1 MNLSMKWLSDYVDID
16 VTPRQFSEDMTMS
29 GSKVEGYKSEA
40 AEIQNVVVGRLLSV
54 EQHPNADHLVVC
66 MVDVVEEQ
74 PLQICTGAANVKA
87 GDIVPVAKDGSTLPG
102 GVSIH
107 RGELRGVESNGMLC
121 SLGELGLTTHDFP
134 YADPDGIFLLQG
146 EDAGHPL
153 GTDICTA
160 IGLNDISVEF
170 EITPNRPDCLSVL
183 GLAREA
189 AVTYNVP
196 LQLPDPVVR
205 GTGDDISNYLHVT
218 VENPKLCPRYMAKVI
233 KNVRIAPSPRWMR
246 ERLRASGVRPINNIV
261 DITNYVM
268 LEYGQPMH
276 AADLRYIKDGEIIVR
291 NAREGE
297 TVTTL
302 DGVERQL
309 TPEMLLITTP
319 ETVSQVAGIM
329 GSKYSGIHDD
339 TDTVFFEAANFNG
352 PSVRTTSRKLGL
364 RTESSGKYEK
374 GLDPESCLPAILR
387 ACQLVELLDAGDVV
401 DGIIDVD
408 NAPKERRRI
417 RLDPDYINTFLGTD
431 DIPES
436 FMREK
441 LLQLGFGLDGDM
453 ITVPSYRSDVEGK
466 ADIAEEIARFYGYNN
481 IPTTI
486 IRGAAAAQY
495 TPRQKFER
503 KLNQLLLAQ
512 GLDEIATFSFISP
525 KYYDKIDMPADSKL
539 RQSVEILNPLGI
551 DTSVMRTT
559 AVPSML
565 EVLSR
570 NYSYR
575 NLNVRLYEMA
585 TEYLPIPGE
594 QLPEERSKLILGMYG
609 ECDFFTLKGVLETLL
624 ENIGIA
630 EYDIRPVKDNPTYHP
645 GRCAEL
651 LLGDTVVG
659 IFGEIHPAVAE
670 NYALGSSRC
679 YVADLDI
686 AGLFEHY
693 SPDREYTPLPKFP
706 AAQRDIAVLCDDDL
720 PVLTMERAVKNA
732 VGPILEKIELFDV
745 YRGSQIPE
753 GKKSVAFNLVLRQ
766 PDRTITDEQSESAVK
781 KALEA
786 LSGLGAELRN

>member
-66 MVDVVEEQ
+66 MVDVGEEQ

>member
-66 MVDVVEEQ
+66 MVDVGEEQ

-196 LQLPDPVVR
+196 LRLPDPVVR

>member
-1 MNLSMKWLSDYVDID
+1 
-16 VTPRQFSEDMTMS
+16 
-29 GSKVEGYKSEA
+29 
-40 AEIQNVVVGRLLSV
+40 
-54 EQHPNADHLVVC
+54 
-66 MVDVVEEQ
+66 
-74 PLQICTGAANVKA
+74 
-87 GDIVPVAKDGSTLPG
+87 
-102 GVSIH
+102 
-107 RGELRGVESNGMLC
+107 LRGVESNGMLC

-196 LQLPDPVVR
+196 LRLPDPVVR